1 MHLHRR
7 FLSIFTLILL
17 LFLLRKFFSLPTK
30 SLVDSCRTNAYQ
42 THEKFYLNLVYINEL
57 KILFCDVPKAA
68 SSNLRRLIYVYFN
81 QSISF
86 ENLDR
91 NKIWLDE
98 KQFFNR
104 FYLQEN
110 HPMIYRN
117 KTIFKF
123 LLVRHPFQRI
133 YSTFYD
139 KFVSNQIE
147 DTISGWKQLEENIL
161 IQMNPNESLL
171 NIRRN
176 DFKVDLR
183 TFLLFIIESIRNNQ
197 TINSHWEQITQRC
210 GICAI
215 DYDWIGKIENFE
227 EDQKILL
234 KKFPKLNLQFPSKT
248 FDQRENPPPQLNH
261 PQLIQLF
268 RNTIQNDQL
277 FQILL
282 DYYQPD
288 FHLFHYSF
296 TEG

>member
-7 FLSIFTLILL
+7 FRSILSLILL
-17 LFLLRKFFSLPTK
+17 FLFLQKFYFSSPSK
-30 SLVDSCRTNAYQ
+30 SFCRTHS
-42 THEKFYLNLVYINEL
+42 HENFYLNLVHISEL
-57 KILFCDVPKAA
+57 NILFCDVPKAA

-81 QSISF
+81 QSNSF

-110 HPMIYRN
+110 LPTIYRN
-117 KTIFKF
+117 SSIFKF

-139 KFVSNQIE
+139 KFGNDQIE

-161 IQMNPNESLL
+161 IQMNPNETLM
-171 NIRRN
+171 NIRR
-176 DFKVDLR
+176 KELKIDLR
-183 TFLLFIIESIRNNQ
+183 MFLLFIIDSIRNNQ

-210 GICAI
+210 GICVI

-234 KKFPKLNLQFPSKT
+234 KKFSNVNLRFPSKT
-248 FDQRENPPPQLNH
+248 FDQRENQPPSLNYLQLV
-261 PQLIQLF
+261 QLF
-268 RNTIQNDQL
+268 RTTIQNDQL

-288 FHLFHYSF
+288 FHFFDYPFPHL
-296 TEG
+296 